1 MYQEE
6 SNSSAGRIFLIFTAS
21 LMGIGIFVGGLF
33 LIPIFSRYQAVQN
46 AQNQIQVNEMI
57 ARQTEQLIE
66 NEKQKAQIRI
76 EEAKGIAESQ
86 KLINATLTDQYLQHE
101 AIEAQRS
108 MAGSP
113 NHTQIYIPV
122 GNNGIPLVKTV
133 D

>member
-1 MYQEE
+1 MYQE
-6 SNSSAGRIFLIFTAS
+6 NNNAGVFMLWIVGMLF
-21 LMGIGIFVGGLF
+21 GIGGLVSLFF
-33 LIPIFSRYQAVQN
+33 LIPIFGRYQKVQD
-46 AQNQIQVNEMI
+46 AQNQIQINEMV
-57 ARQTEQLIE
+57 AKQTEQLIN
-66 NEKQKAQIRI
+66 NEKQKAQIRV

-133 D
+133 N

>member
-1 MYQEE
+1 MNLF
-6 SNSSAGRIFLIFTAS
+6 SKTFWFFIALIG
-21 LMGIGIFVGGLF
+21 MGLVVGLF
-33 LIPIFSRYQAVQN
+33 FAFPSFVRYQAVRN
-46 AQNQIQVNEMI
+46 AQNQIRVNEMI

-101 AIEAQRS
+101 AIEAQKS

>member
-1 MYQEE
+1 MYNE
-6 SNSSAGRIFLIFTAS
+6 NNNDAGIFMLWV
-21 LMGIGIFVGGLF
+21 IGILAVIGLIIAGMF
-33 LIPIFSRYQAVQN
+33 LMPVFSRYQKVQD
-46 AQNQIQVNEMI
+46 AQNQIQINEMV
-57 ARQTEQLIE
+57 AKQTEQLIN
-66 NEKQKAQIRI
+66 NEKQKAQIRV

-133 D
+133 Q